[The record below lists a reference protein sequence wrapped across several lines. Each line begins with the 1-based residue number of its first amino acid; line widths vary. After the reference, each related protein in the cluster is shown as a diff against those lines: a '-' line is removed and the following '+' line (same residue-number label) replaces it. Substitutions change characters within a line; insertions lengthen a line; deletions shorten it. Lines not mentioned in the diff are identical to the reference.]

1 MTRNPE
7 WLTLEGEESLV
18 WSGQPRRM
26 SIAGTVARVVVRT
39 VVLVGIVAGIYLGF
53 VDRFLPGQVVPGLP
67 MPSVAAAVST
77 HVMLGFGALVVG
89 LGLVQV
95 VWAYLVVSNVDYV
108 LTDRNLY
115 KKTGVG
121 SETVTRVGVD
131 RVQST
136 SLSKDLTGNL
146 FDYGSV
152 AVSTA
157 GGSGVEMVVR
167 DLSEPEEL
175 QRELRRLVNATAGPA
190 GGGGLAGVDE
200 DLLEELVGQ
209 ARTLRETT
217 TAVEEVLEG

>member
-1 MTRNPE
+1 MTRHPE
-7 WLTLEGEESLV
+7 WLSLEEGESVV
-18 WSGQPRRM
+18 WSGRPRRM
-26 SIAGTVARVVVRT
+26 SIAGTVVGAVVRT
-39 VVLVGIVAGIYLGF
+39 AVLA
-53 VDRFLPGQVVPGLP
+53 
-67 MPSVAAAVST
+67 
-77 HVMLGFGALVVG
+77 GALLAVGSGVADQLLPETAGPVAVPSLAKAVPTVAVLGGAGLAVVWG
-89 LGLVQV
+89 LAQIT
-95 VWAYLVVSNVDYV
+95 WAYLVVSNVDYV

-136 SLSKDLTGNL
+136 SLSKDVLGNL

-167 DLSEPEEL
+167 DLSAPGEL
-175 QRELRRLVNATAGPA
+175 QRELRRLVNETGGGTAA
-190 GGGGLAGVDE
+190 GGLAGVGDE
-200 DLLEELVGQ
+200 VLRELVAE
-209 ARTLRETT
+209 ARQLRETT